1 MRVNPS
7 EMSAVLRMHDRMRP
21 TGFHQNQSTAAAD
34 GLENVG
40 VARAP
45 HDDRRMK
52 ECDSVLVETCSEYND
67 VVFKKTLPFP
77 YLFVATTPEAV
88 VLERYGDV
96 QSVREADRD
105 GIARGQSL
113 GLDSKGV
120 NCFSIATV
128 LRRPLF
134 VEKNDHSVHS
144 LKRWNAFVFPLNGPD
159 GLCAGLL
166 GFLFLELPFGPGAG
180 PLLRAIARKMEL
192 TFIKKMKS
200 RLLKSH
206 LFENVEENLIRLGL
220 TEREREVASYWILD
234 YDYKQISKAIG
245 ISEHTVRSIIYK
257 INSKLNVNSK
267 ASMILRIFE
276 EI

>member
-1 MRVNPS
+1 MRVKPS
-7 EMSAVLRMHDRMRP
+7 EMSAVLQLHDRVRP
-21 TGFHQNQSTAAAD
+21 SGFHHAQRTAVAD
-34 GLENVG
+34 GLEHVDA
-40 VARAP
+40 ARAL
-45 HDDRRMK
+45 HDGRRLK
-52 ECDSVLVETCSEYND
+52 ESDSVLVETCSEYQE
-67 VVFKKTLPFP
+67 VVFKNTLPFP

-88 VLERYGDV
+88 VLERFGDV
-96 QSVREADRD
+96 VSLREADRD
-105 GIARGQSL
+105 GINRGQSL
-113 GLDSKGV
+113 ALESKGV

-128 LRRPLF
+128 LKRPLF
-134 VEKNDHSVHS
+134 VEKNEHSVHS
-144 LKRWNAFVFPLNGPD
+144 LKQWNAFVFPLNGPD
-159 GLCAGLL
+159 GRCAGLL

-180 PLLRAIARKMEL
+180 PLLRAITRKMEL
-192 TFIKKMKS
+192 TFIKKMKN

-206 LFENVEENLIRLGL
+206 MFENVEENLIRLGL

-257 INSKLNVNSK
+257 INSKLKVNSK